1 MQVMCK
7 KCSKDVTMEVD
18 FQEFAP
24 YKIINNH
31 KCDVKAKEMRDRIA
45 RELKLVHALE
55 AGFIL

>member
-1 MQVMCK
+1 MCK

-31 KCDVKAKEMRDRIA
+31 KCDVKATEMRDRIT
-45 RELKLVHALE
+45 RELKLANALE